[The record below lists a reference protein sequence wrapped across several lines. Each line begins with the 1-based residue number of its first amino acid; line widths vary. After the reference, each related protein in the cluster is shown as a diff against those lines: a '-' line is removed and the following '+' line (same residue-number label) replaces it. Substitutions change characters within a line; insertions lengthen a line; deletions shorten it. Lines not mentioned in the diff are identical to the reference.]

1 MRYILSPRH
10 AAVLA
15 KFTRGRSLL
24 AFDFDG
30 TLAPIVSQPGKAA
43 MRHRTRGLLKA
54 LAAQCDCMVVSGR
67 SRDDVKGRLR
77 GVGLKEVIGNHG
89 IEPWESSKQLARTV
103 RAWIPRLEEALQE
116 FPGVL
121 VEGKQFSA
129 SVHYRHARHKSA
141 AIRAI
146 HEAAATLRGVRVV
159 GGKQVV
165 NFVPWGAPDK
175 GHAVEAARRKGRYD
189 RVVFVGDDETDE
201 NAFAVL
207 RNRQSLGIR
216 VGRKDTSLARY
227 YVRSQGEMDRLLA
240 LLIAARDQNA

>member
-10 AAVLA
+10 LPVLA

-30 TLAPIVSQPGKAA
+30 TLAPIVSRPGNAA
-43 MRHRTRGLLKA
+43 MRPRTRALLKK
-54 LAAQCDCMVVSGR
+54 LAARCDCMVVSGR
-67 SRDDVKGRLR
+67 SRSDVKEKLR

-89 IEPWESSKQLARTV
+89 IEPWGSSKQLAKTV
-103 RAWIPRLEEALQE
+103 RAWIPRLEEALQD

-129 SVHYRHARHKSA
+129 SVHYRHARHKGA

-146 HEAAATLRGVRVV
+146 HEVATKLRGVRLV

-165 NFVPWGAPDK
+165 NFVPRGAPDK
-175 GHAVEAARRKGRYD
+175 GHAVAAARRKGRYD
-189 RVVFVGDDETDE
+189 WVVFVGDDETDE
-201 NAFAVL
+201 HAFAVL
-207 RNRQSLGIR
+207 RNRRSLGIR
-216 VGRKDTSLARY
+216 VGRKGTSLARY
-227 YVRSQGEMDRLLA
+227 HIRNQREIDRLLA
-240 LLIAARDQNA
+240 SLMAACDQNG